1 MLLLA
6 RHWHINI
13 WAGAKLRINNQVDC
27 SIYSNYSHYQY
38 YWCVNIINWAL
49 KSIDHIAVARGGKYF
64 VFCFFLKKKVV
75 NETLIH
81 YIYCIVLSHSHM
93 RKGQHNQQ
101 AGKLKR
107 EISPKYP
114 QDKQKVESFTEEM
127 CLTFAEET
135 LLTLLNVHA
144 GLAFWAPQSTIWAE
158 KRKK

>member
-1 MLLLA
+1 M
-6 RHWHINI
+6 
-13 WAGAKLRINNQVDC
+13 
-27 SIYSNYSHYQY
+27 
-38 YWCVNIINWAL
+38 

-144 GLAFWAPQSTIWAE
+144 GLAF
-158 KRKK
+158 

>member
-1 MLLLA
+1 MLLLTG
-6 RHWHINI
+6 HWHINI
-13 WAGAKLRINNQVDC
+13 WAGAKLRINNHDDC
-27 SIYSNYSHYQY
+27 SIYSQYSHYQY
-38 YWCVNIINWAL
+38 YWYDNLINWAL
-49 KSIDHIAVARGGKYF
+49 KSIDHCCRQGRER
-64 VFCFFLKKKVV
+64 FCFLVFVV
-75 NETLIH
+75 WKRGSQQNINSNV
-81 YIYCIVLSHSHM
+81 YCIVLSHSHI

-144 GLAFWAPQSTIWAE
+144 GLAFWAPQSKIWAE